1 MTGWLYIVQTV
12 SVGAASF
19 LLGFLAGRLARDVS
33 RIAQTVTVQGG
44 TLPTMPKRSLR
55 RRVEARTGATIW
67 QLATAVIV
75 IALGVV
81 TVVQSLAN
89 SAATRR
95 IATCNEAYANALADV
110 IDARSEG
117 TAQSQNALDQLMT
130 TIGRLAAAPPAS
142 DAEAA
147 QRREESRKA
156 ITDYVTKRAEVKAL
170 QEKNPYPQPPR
181 ESCPR

>member
-1 MTGWLYIVQTV
+1 MTGWGYLVQTV

-19 LLGFLAGRLARDVS
+19 LLGYLAGRTARDVH
-33 RIAQTVTVQGG
+33 RIAETVTAQGG
-44 TLPTMPKRSLR
+44 TMARRAPLR
-55 RRVEARTGATIW
+55 HRIKNSAGQFTVAF
-67 QLATAVIV
+67 VV

-81 TVVQSLAN
+81 TAVQGVHQ

-95 IATCNEAYANALADV
+95 IATCNENYANTLADV
-110 IDARSEG
+110 IVARSQG
-117 TAQSQNALDQLMT
+117 SQQAQDALDELMSV
-130 TIGRLAAAPPAS
+130 IGRLAATPPANE
-142 DAEAA
+142 AEAA

-156 ITDYVTKRAEVKAL
+156 VTDYVTKRAEVKAL